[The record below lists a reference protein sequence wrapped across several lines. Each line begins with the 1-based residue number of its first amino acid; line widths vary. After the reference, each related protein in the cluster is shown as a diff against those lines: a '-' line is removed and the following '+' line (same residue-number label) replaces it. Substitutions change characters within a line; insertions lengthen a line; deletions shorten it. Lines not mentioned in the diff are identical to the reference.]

1 MRLSRWLLLPL
12 IIVLL
17 FVLWIFAVSKW
28 SYSTGERAGWVQKLS
43 KKGWLCKTWEGE
55 LSLVSMP
62 GAVPEKFVFTVWD
75 EAVADKI
82 TAVMGKRVSLSYD
95 EKVGLPTS
103 CFGETRS
110 YVTGVRVQDEISLM
124 PGVIVPVPPS
134 ASAASR

>member
-1 MRLSRWLLLPL
+1 MRLSRLLMALL
-12 IIVLL
+12 VIVLL
-17 FVLWIFAVSKW
+17 IAAYIFVVSKW

-43 KKGWLCKTWEGE
+43 RKGWLCKTWEGE

-62 GAVPEKFVFTVWD
+62 GASPEKFVFTVWD
-75 EAVADKI
+75 DTVADKI

-124 PGVIVPVPPS
+124 PGVVVPVPPA
-134 ASAASR
+134 ASAAPR

>member
-1 MRLSRWLLLPL
+1 MRLSRLLMALL
-12 IIVLL
+12 VIVLL
-17 FVLWIFAVSKW
+17 IAAYIFVVSKW

-43 KKGWLCKTWEGE
+43 DKGWLCKTWEGE

-62 GAVPEKFVFTVWD
+62 GASPEKFVFTVWD
-75 EAVADKI
+75 DAVADKI

-124 PGVIVPVPPS
+124 PGVVVPVPPA
-134 ASAASR
+134 ASAAPR